1 MISISKSSLNQ
12 DSKVAIFQ
20 VDQAPAWLSLYSF
33 DAAAKVVVIR
43 LNAVLTSGTRTLII
57 RLRKTRI

>member
-12 DSKVAIFQ
+12 GSKVAIFQ

-33 DAAAKVVVIR
+33 DAAAKVVIR
-43 LNAVLTSGTRTLII
+43 LNAVLTSGTSTLII
-57 RLRKTRI
+57 RLRKTRF